1 MYKIINIRYIYYI
14 QEEKCVSLILNG
26 MTHIEINWSII
37 RLNIANMRDDY
48 RFDNLKRLRN
58 PFQMLVKIKNMQ
70 YILNLFD

>member
-1 MYKIINIRYIYYI
+1 
-14 QEEKCVSLILNG
+14 

-58 PFQMLVKIKNMQ
+58 PFQMLIKIKNMQ